1 MSEMELLTPEEV
13 AQRLQVKAR
22 TVQEWLRSGRL
33 VGLKLGK
40 LWRIRPNDLVA
51 FLDRQQTTASTSGR
65 PEAAAALSAEER
77 AARVDALLG
86 KYTHAHSTVDEFC
99 RRKQEEI
106 DLENRRWE
114 DQVR

>member
-1 MSEMELLTPEEV
+1 MSEMELLTPEQV

-40 LWRIRPNDLVA
+40 LWRIRPNDLAA
-51 FLDRQQTTASTSGR
+51 FLDRQQPAASAFER
-65 PEAAAALSAEER
+65 PEVGVALSAEER

-86 KYTHAHSTVDEFC
+86 KYAHAHSTVDEFC
-99 RRKQEEI
+99 RRKQEEVE
-106 DLENRRWE
+106 LENRRLE
-114 DQVR
+114 DRAR

>member
-1 MSEMELLTPEEV
+1 MSEMELLTPEQV

-22 TVQEWLRSGRL
+22 TVQDWLRSGRL

-40 LWRIRPNDLVA
+40 LWRIRPNDLAA
-51 FLDRQQTTASTSGR
+51 FLDRQQTAAPAFGR
-65 PEAAAALSAEER
+65 PEVAVALSAEER

-86 KYTHAHSTVDEFC
+86 KYAHAHSTVDEFC
-99 RRKQEEI
+99 RRKEEEI

-114 DQVR
+114 DQAR